1 MWQECTAP
9 SAATAYR
16 RHARVHSILES
27 TSSLR
32 SSSRRESENMYTV
45 GEGVAGQEVS
55 STAAVRRAEIVLP
68 RLVAI
73 AAYCRGMHP
82 TRIIRRGSPS
92 RALTFPHA
100 ALAANQCSI
109 TRRLRLSRSDTGTCA
124 LPGITLALPLAVWP
138 PLPHQSMQCQS
149 QLQLQSDAVSHSV
162 HEFTRTHA
170 KREFRNAVIKT
181 VFLSGESVVRT
192 RL

>member
-1 MWQECTAP
+1 M
-9 SAATAYR
+9 
-16 RHARVHSILES
+16 HSILES

-45 GEGVAGQEVS
+45 GEVVAGQEVS

-82 TRIIRRGSPS
+82 THVIRRGSPLACVGVSARSGES
-92 RALTFPHA
+92 RVDSGSRDLI
-100 ALAANQCSI
+100 LARAHCRVSCWQCGHHCHI
-109 TRRLRLSRSDTGTCA
+109 MQNAVLN
-124 LPGITLALPLAVWP
+124 TL
-138 PLPHQSMQCQS
+138 
-149 QLQLQSDAVSHSV
+149 

-170 KREFRNAVIKT
+170 KREFQKRRAFESVIKT
-181 VFLSGESVVRT
+181 VCVGESVENPAMNT
-192 RL
+192 TACCATSYY